1 MTALRAP
8 GIMRTAPGPFVGC
21 KLSLSSTTDH
31 FDTLPILV
39 RLGTFLRMSLDLE
52 LADPKACQSTL
63 RGTRP
68 IVNAL
73 YQTVKSDS

>member
-39 RLGTFLRMSLDLE
+39 RLGTFLRMYLDL
-52 LADPKACQSTL
+52 
-63 RGTRP
+63 
-68 IVNAL
+68 
-73 YQTVKSDS
+73 